1 MFSHLDMLRYRGYVL
16 WQTQLLL
23 HWHSSNFLFLL
34 TSTEIFSEIASG
46 VN

>member
-23 HWHSSNFLFLL
+23 HWHFSNFLF
-34 TSTEIFSEIASG
+34 F
-46 VN
+46 VNKHRNL